1 MFSSFFKNQSLKHKF
16 YDTVFIKVILL
27 HSANGDDEQMNATY
41 DLQLGGEVKKDRAE
55 RNGIQFCIA
64 AE

>member
-16 YDTVFIKVILL
+16 YDTVLIKVILL

-41 DLQLGGEVKKDRAE
+41 DLQLGGEVSDD
-55 RNGIQFCIA
+55 GI
-64 AE
+64 